1 MQEVVFPNEMMLRG
15 GVILVEVGQHADGWG
30 GVGGEED
37 GDVLLRERRRE
48 TFRKFGGCGTIF
60 GMVYDRLR
68 GGKNKKA
75 DSLRRRYSRAGL
87 EEVLKGEEGRGGL

>member
-15 GVILVEVGQHADGWG
+15 GVKLVEVGQHADGWG

-48 TFRKFGGCGTIF
+48 TSRKFGGGTIS
-60 GMVYDRLR
+60 GIVYEKVARRKRIRRLTASDEDTQEQVW
-68 GGKNKKA
+68 KKF
-75 DSLRRRYSRAGL
+75 
-87 EEVLKGEEGRGGL
+87 

>member
-1 MQEVVFPNEMMLRG
+1 MQQAVFPNEMLLRG
-15 GVILVEVGQHADGWG
+15 GVKLVEAGLHAGGSG
-30 GVGGEED
+30 GVCGEED

-48 TFRKFGGCGTIF
+48 TCRKFGGVTIF

-68 GGKNKKA
+68 VEKDKKI

-87 EEVLKGEEGRGGL
+87 EEDLGGEQDEEGL